1 MDQRIVVGRT
11 KVFIFHRQPH
21 HPMSLFEVS
30 QCLQSFVQTT
40 VKAIKQLH
48 QLGFAHGDIRRA
60 NICFNADC
68 EAVLIDFD
76 RAVDKCAVSLEQD
89 WNAFCHMFSQI
100 GLGQDW
106 DNFVPSVESLIAQD
120 EPEFRVPEGVQ
131 GQVTVRTVLERRS
144 RPK

>member
-1 MDQRIVVGRT
+1 M
-11 KVFIFHRQPH
+11 
-21 HPMSLFEVS
+21 
-30 QCLQSFVQTT
+30 QSFAQTT
-40 VKAIKQLH
+40 VIAIKQLH
-48 QLGFAHGDIRRA
+48 QLGFAHGDIHLP
-60 NICFNADC
+60 NICFNADY

-76 RAVDKCAVSLEQD
+76 RAVTESAWTLEQD
-89 WNAFCHMFSQI
+89 WKAFCHMFSQF

-131 GQVTVRTVLERRS
+131 GQVTVRTVLERRP